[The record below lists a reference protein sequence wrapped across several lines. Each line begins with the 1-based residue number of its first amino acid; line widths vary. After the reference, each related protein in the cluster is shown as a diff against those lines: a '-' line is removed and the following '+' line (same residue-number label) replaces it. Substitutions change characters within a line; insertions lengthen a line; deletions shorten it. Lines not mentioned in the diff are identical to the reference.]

1 MASLSV
7 ADMPAEMLTLC
18 DHVSRTHTYAKLQLF
33 LSGGI
38 LKYTIICFSLI
49 KSLFISYNKS
59 KIAGKNANVTI

>member
-7 ADMPAEMLTLC
+7 ADMPAEMHTLC

-38 LKYTIICFSLI
+38 LKCMIICFSLI
-49 KSLFISYNKS
+49 KNLSISYNKS
-59 KIAGKNANVTI
+59 KIASKNADVTI